1 MDRKVVGFMSS
12 SQQEPD
18 LLCFVFVLETSPLL
32 QKIDEAGERARRT
45 LPCSSVGGRR
55 LTRRSLREAR
65 MGQGSSPTLLVK
77 N

>member
-32 QKIDEAGERARRT
+32 QKIDEADERARRT
-45 LPCSSVGGRR
+45 LPCSSSAGAG
-55 LTRRSLREAR
+55 
-65 MGQGSSPTLLVK
+65 
-77 N
+77 